1 MDHSDQYFKK
11 YLKYKE
17 KYRLYDDEGKIADPI
32 PVKAGYK
39 KASEGCGEYKDY
51 EKHLKRAKILQKIIG
66 SRLEQW
72 NKLLNELKGYNL
84 SLNERTKLNMPL
96 VDTAVGKYNEIM
108 DKIANY
114 RDSGDFGLDTK
125 KVETTQISRKGDSY
139 THFMWLVVCILVI
152 VLTLILL
159 MNS

>member
-1 MDHSDQYFKK
+1 MVYTSDSGVGGKN
-11 YLKYKE
+11 KE

-39 KASEGCGEYKDY
+39 KASQGCGEYQDY
-51 EKHLKRAKILQKIIG
+51 EKHLKTAKILQKLIG
-66 SRLEQW
+66 DRLEQW

-108 DKIANY
+108 DKIAGY
-114 RDSGDFGLDTK
+114 RDSGDFGLDIFKSANCTN
-125 KVETTQISRKGDSY
+125 I
-139 THFMWLVVCILVI
+139 
-152 VLTLILL
+152 
-159 MNS
+159 